1 MNISR
6 FNQTYKNNNTSAGF
20 TLIELLVSI
29 IITGIVSTLVGAGI
43 NFMVSSNQRL
53 AAAQSR
59 RVSVSQALDTIAY
72 DIRKSEN
79 VNGSQNYTEA
89 ADVKTLIP
97 AATVTAAIDA
107 SVTIDGALNPPLN
120 LSLYTPVLF
129 LKIPVICTV
138 INTDTTTTPP
148 TTTTTATILNE
159 RVIYS
164 IKAKSDDDR
173 SDDGRVG
180 PNILYRYG
188 RISNEDDSLCGATTI
203 ENTPI
208 ADRIIAAKTP
218 PSCIAPATTPAT
230 VINKSEANG
239 FYSCVSDN
247 QASIAL
253 FAELSDRQDNL
264 TSANALIY
272 GEHRTITSEAIVT
285 PATSTSCEV
294 PDLLKPEIAPS
305 AAEGKLATAQL
316 SYTGIAVTGGS
327 VVVSQ
332 SPSAGTK
339 IPCNKSLVTY
349 AY

>member
-1 MNISR
+1 MNILR
-6 FNQTYKNNNTSAGF
+6 FNQTYKNNNTSTGF

-89 ADVKTLIP
+89 AGVKTITP
-97 AATVTAAIDA
+97 AASVAAAIAA
-107 SVTIDGALNPPLN
+107 SVTIDGALDA
-120 LSLYTPVLF
+120 SKWDSSYTPVLF

-138 INTDTTTTPP
+138 TDTTTTPP
-148 TTTTTATILNE
+148 TITATILNE

-164 IKAKSDDDR
+164 IKAKVSG
-173 SDDGRVG
+173 DGRVG

-188 RISNEDDSLCGATTI
+188 RISNEDDSLCGTTI
-203 ENTPI
+203 IENQPI

-218 PSCIAPATTPAT
+218 PSCIAPTTTPAT

-272 GEHRTITSEAIVT
+272 GDHRTITSEAIVAPT
-285 PATSTSCEV
+285 TSISCEV
-294 PDLLKPEIAPS
+294 PDLLNPEIAPG
-305 AAEGKLATAQL
+305 AADGKLDTAQL
-316 SYTGIAVTGGS
+316 SYAGIAVTGGS

-332 SPSAGTK
+332 SPSAGTSL
-339 IPCNKSLVTY
+339 PCNKSLVTY
-349 AY
+349 TY

>member
-6 FNQTYKNNNTSAGF
+6 FNQTYKKNNISAGF

-29 IITGIVSTLVGAGI
+29 VITGIVSTLVGAGI

-89 ADVKTLIP
+89 AGVKTRTP
-97 AATVTAAIDA
+97 AATVAAAIKA
-107 SVTIDGALNPPLN
+107 SVTIDGPLDPPLN
-120 LSLYTPVLF
+120 SLLYTPVLF

-138 INTDTTTTPP
+138 PHTPTLADP
-148 TTTTTATILNE
+148 STPKTKILPE

-164 IKAKSDDDR
+164 IKKVSG
-173 SDDGRVG
+173 DGLVG

-188 RISNEDDSLCGATTI
+188 LVADEDNSICDPTLTA

-218 PSCIAPATTPAT
+218 PSCIAPTTTPAT

-253 FAELSDRQDNL
+253 FAELSDRQDKL

-272 GEHRTITSEAIVT
+272 GDHRTITSEAIVT